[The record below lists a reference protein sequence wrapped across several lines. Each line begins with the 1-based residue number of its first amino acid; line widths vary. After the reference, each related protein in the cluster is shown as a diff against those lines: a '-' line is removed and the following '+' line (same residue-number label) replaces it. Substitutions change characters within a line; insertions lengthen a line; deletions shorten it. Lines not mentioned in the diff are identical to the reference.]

1 MFAAVANF
9 VGTFVGICRH
19 DERRYQHVPLTDI
32 AVRNAK
38 ASERPKKLA
47 DGGGLHLLLTPA
59 GGKLWR
65 VSYRFAGK
73 QKTLALGRIPM

>member
-1 MFAAVANF
+1 MA
-9 VGTFVGICRH
+9 
-19 DERRYQHVPLTDI
+19 LTDI

-38 ASERPKKLA
+38 VSERPRKLA

-65 VSYRFAGK
+65 VSYRFVGK
-73 QKTLALGRIPM
+73 QMTVALGSYPDVTLSLGWNGSSESHKKVAEFGA

>member
-1 MFAAVANF
+1 
-9 VGTFVGICRH
+9 
-19 DERRYQHVPLTDI
+19 
-32 AVRNAK
+32 
-38 ASERPKKLA
+38 
-47 DGGGLHLLLTPA
+47 LTPA